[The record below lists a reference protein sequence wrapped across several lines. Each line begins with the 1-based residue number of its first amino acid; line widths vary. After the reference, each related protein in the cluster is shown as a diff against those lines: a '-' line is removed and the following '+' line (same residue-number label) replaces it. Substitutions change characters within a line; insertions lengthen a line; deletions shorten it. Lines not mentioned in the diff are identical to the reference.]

1 MWHHS
6 TPCACGGA
14 KTRGVIEDTLATL
27 QSARILPAT
36 KRGSMHDKRDWLM
49 KVLGAWLALCTVLA
63 HAAPA
68 TWLLVESN
76 AHTLTVLQGKTVV
89 DKFDYVA
96 LGRGGTTNMHERG
109 DDSTPLGVFHIAW
122 INRNSPFHIFF
133 GLDFPTIEQADQ
145 AYREK
150 RIDRATYFKI
160 LDALRERRLPP
171 QNTPLGGRIGIHG
184 LGHGSLQIHQEF
196 NWTKG
201 CVALT
206 NPEIERLARWVQVGT
221 RVVIR

>member
-1 MWHHS
+1 
-6 TPCACGGA
+6 
-14 KTRGVIEDTLATL
+14 
-27 QSARILPAT
+27 
-36 KRGSMHDKRDWLM
+36 MHYKRDWLIR
-49 KVLGAWLALCTVLA
+49 VLGIWLGLCTALA
-63 HAAPA
+63 HAAPD
-68 TWLLVESN
+68 TWLLVEANTHS
-76 AHTLTVLQGKTVV
+76 LTVLQGKTVV

-96 LGRGGTTNMHERG
+96 LGRGGTTSTRHRN
-109 DDSTPLGVFHIAW
+109 DDRTPLGEFHIAW

-133 GLDFPTIEQADQ
+133 GLDFPTVELADQ

-150 RIDRATYFKI
+150 QIDRDTYYSI

-171 QNTPLGGRIGIHG
+171 QNTAMGGRIGIHG
-184 LGHGSLQIHQEF
+184 LGHGDPQVHREF

-206 NPEIERLARWVQVGT
+206 NPEIDRLAHWVQIGT

>member
-1 MWHHS
+1 
-6 TPCACGGA
+6 
-14 KTRGVIEDTLATL
+14 
-27 QSARILPAT
+27 
-36 KRGSMHDKRDWLM
+36 MHDKREWLI
-49 KVLGAWLALCTVLA
+49 VLGVWLGLCAVPAYAT
-63 HAAPA
+63 PA
-68 TWLLVESN
+68 TWLLVEAN
-76 AHTLTVLQGKTVV
+76 THTLTVLQGKTVV

-96 LGRGGTTNMHERG
+96 LGRGGTTSQRQRG
-109 DDSTPLGVFHIAW
+109 DNSTPLGEFHIAW
-122 INRNSPFHIFF
+122 INWKSPFHIFF
-133 GLDFPTIEQADQ
+133 GLDFPTIDLADQ

-150 RIDRATYFKI
+150 RIDRETYDSI

-184 LGHGSLQIHQEF
+184 LGRGSLLIHHEF

-206 NPEIERLARWVQVGT
+206 NPEIERLARWVQIGT